1 LSGDEIQLTLPAD
14 EAFHRVAHL
23 VLGGL
28 PCGSNLTFESLEDLE
43 LALDALLE
51 RRRTDDGDRSRARL
65 DGELQT
71 VVGPFASV
79 RAELEQARRRARPVA
94 HPRRRLRQRR
104 DLRPRRLGVG
114 RADEAREKRGRGGE
128 RVRQGSPRRYHE
140 EGDLQAR
147 EQLIEQYMSL
157 VRSLARATRTAAS
170 SSRISSRSARSA

>member
-28 PCGSNLTFESLEDLE
+28 AVRLNLTFESLEDLE

-51 RRRTDDGDRSRARL
+51 RTQTDDDIQLRVRVL

-79 RAELEQARRRARPVA
+79 RAELEQ
-94 HPRRRLRQRR
+94 
-104 DLRPRRLGVG
+104 GG
-114 RADEAREKRGRGGE
+114 DE
-128 RVRQGSPRRYHE
+128 
-140 EGDLQAR
+140 LT
-147 EQLIEQYMSL
+147 L
-157 VRSLARATRTAAS
+157 
-170 SSRISSRSARSA
+170 SRILSAVCDSVEISDRDGSEWVELTKRVQKVEGVVG